1 MFGRLPYRRFCQN
14 HPNLLFW
21 GSFAI
26 LNLLLFVPMALL
38 DEQSTLLPPL
48 VTLDGGWWLAFNQ
61 FFIWRENLDPLRLS
75 LEVAVMATVWLWLGR
90 LRRPWVG
97 ALFGVVY
104 GLMLAYAIYEAIV
117 TAIYFLEPSFYSQFY
132 LARDGLP
139 FLFEHVNAAW
149 WVFAGGAL
157 GLLVGAG
164 VVVGLWSV
172 LLHSG
177 AAPGLRRSTR
187 VGVTVLA
194 VMALT
199 ATAVYQVYTARPEM
213 VVSSFGFKL
222 QRNLELSA
230 AIYQDVLSYDDST
243 ARNVYDYS
251 GYRLNQK
258 PDIYFIFIESY
269 GSVLYKRPH
278 FTPPYRALL
287 SELEETFDNAGWNV
301 ATALSESPTW
311 GGGSWLSYTS
321 TLFGMRIDSHPQYL
335 ELRNKYQVER
345 YPSLGAV
352 LSDQGYHYVWLS
364 ALAENISETGWS
376 KYTRML
382 AVDELIRNKD
392 MAYVGPR
399 YGWGPAPPDQ
409 WVLHWAHERL
419 KASTDKP
426 LMLFTIT
433 QNSHYPWK
441 PHPEL
446 VEDWRTLNQAAPE
459 DAPVDPDTIPLDEM
473 RANHLNAIEYQLRML
488 TQFILDVGDEN
499 SIFVLIGDHQPP
511 AVSRRADGWSTPVH
525 IISKDAA
532 FVDAFAE
539 YGFIPGL
546 TVTDLEPSLR
556 HEGIYSMFMRVL
568 LSRYGADKVA
578 QPAYLPEGI
587 VPESAETSTDF

>member
-1 MFGRLPYRRFCQN
+1 MFERLSCRRLCQA
-14 HPNLLFW
+14 HPNRLFW
-21 GSFAI
+21 GSFVI
-26 LNLLLFVPMALL
+26 LNLLLFLPMALL
-38 DEQSTLLPPL
+38 DEQSTLLPPIS
-48 VTLDGGWWLAFNQ
+48 TFDDGWWLAFNHI
-61 FFIWRENLDPLRLS
+61 FIWRENLDPLRLS
-75 LEVAVMATVWLWLGR
+75 IDLAVMAALWLWMGR
-90 LRRPWVG
+90 LRRPWIG
-97 ALFGVVY
+97 ALFAVVY
-104 GLMLAYAIYEAIV
+104 GLILAYAIYEAIV
-117 TAIYFLEPSFYSQFY
+117 TAIYLLEPSFYSQFY

-139 FLFEHVNAAW
+139 FLFEHVNAGW
-149 WVFAGGAL
+149 WIYAGGLFGLFAGA
-157 GLLVGAG
+157 GLI
-164 VVVGLWSV
+164 VGLWSV

-187 VGVTVLA
+187 AGVTLLA
-194 VMALT
+194 ALMLV
-199 ATAVYQVYTARPEM
+199 AAAVYQVYTARPEM
-213 VVSSFGFKL
+213 VLSSFGFKL
-222 QRNLELSA
+222 QKNLELST
-230 AIYQDVLSYDDST
+230 AIYQDVLSYDD
-243 ARNVYDYS
+243 ARARSVYDYS
-251 GYRLNQK
+251 GYRLEQK
-258 PDIYFIFIESY
+258 PDIYIIFVESY

-301 ATALSESPTW
+301 ATALSEAPTW

-335 ELRNKYQVER
+335 DLRNKYQVER

-364 ALAENISETGWS
+364 ALAENVSETGWS

-392 MAYVGPR
+392 MEFTGPR

-419 KASTDKP
+419 KATTDEP
-426 LMLFTIT
+426 LMFFTIT

-446 VEDWRTLNQAAPE
+446 VDDWRMLNQSAPE
-459 DAPVDPDTIPLDEM
+459 DEPVDPDTIPLDEM
-473 RANHLNAIEYQLRML
+473 RTNHLNAIEYQLRML

-511 AVSRRADGWSTPVH
+511 AVSRRADGWSTPMH
-525 IISKDAA
+525 IISRDAA
-532 FVDAFAE
+532 FVEAFSQ

-546 TVTDLEPSLR
+546 SVTDLEPALR
-556 HEGIYSMFMRVL
+556 HEGFYSMFMREL
-568 LSRYGADKVA
+568 LSRYGASKLA

-587 VPESAETSTDF
+587 VPEATDATN